1 MKLTEYKY
9 PIPRNLIANKPAS
22 KRENSRLL
30 VIDRKTEKFEELIFS
45 DIVDFF
51 EKGDVLAVN
60 ETKVFPARII
70 GRKEKTNAKI
80 EVLMLRELNKEE
92 QIWDVIVEP
101 ARKVRIGNKI
111 YFGDGSLW
119 CEVVDNTTSRGRTMR
134 FEYEGDIFKQIDKF
148 GLTPLPP
155 YIRRAPVEKD
165 KESYQTMF
173 AKTLGAVAAP
183 TAGLHFTP
191 KIIHKLEK
199 KGVKIAPVLLHI
211 GIGTFR
217 KVEVEDLSK
226 HRMDSE
232 YYSVSSHA
240 AHDINRALD
249 SKNNIFTVGTST
261 CRAIESSVTVDGH
274 VKPSSGWTDKFIFQQ
289 NDFRITKK
297 LITNF
302 HMPETTLLMLTT
314 AFGGHDLIMRAY
326 KYAIKKKYRFYSYG
340 DAMLII

>member
-1 MKLTEYKY
+1 MKLTDFKY
-9 PIPRNLIANKPAS
+9 PIPRNLIATKPANP
-22 KRENSRLL
+22 RDAARLL
-30 VIDRKTEKFEELIFS
+30 IIDRKTEKFEDCLFS
-45 DIVDFF
+45 DIVDIF

-60 ETKVFPARII
+60 ETKVFSARLI
-70 GRKEKTNAKI
+70 GNKEKTNAKI

-92 QIWDVIVEP
+92 KLWDVIVEP

-134 FEYEGDIFKQIDKF
+134 FEYKDDIFKQIEKV

-155 YIRRAPVEKD
+155 YIRRNSTDKD
-165 KESYQTMF
+165 KTSYQTMF
-173 AKTLGAVAAP
+173 AKTIGAVAAP

-191 KIIHKLEK
+191 KLIHKLEK

-232 YYSVSSHA
+232 YYSVG
-240 AHDINRALD
+240 AHSVNDLNKALD
-249 SKNNIFTVGTST
+249 SRHNVYVVGTST

-274 VKPSSGWTDKFIFQQ
+274 VKASHGWTDKFIFQQ
-289 NDFRITKK
+289 NDFKFTKK

-302 HMPETTLLMLTT
+302 HMPETTLLMLVS
-314 AFGGHDLIMRAY
+314 AFGGHDLLMHAY
-326 KYAIKKKYRFYSYG
+326 KHAIKKKYRFYSYG
-340 DAMLII
+340 DAMMII